1 MPDTQTTEY
10 SATQLVYNRKF
21 KLSHAISI
29 FVFGTLPLVR
39 RVNGVIGVNRVTWE
53 SRVNR
58 VNWETEV
65 IGGEWSEC
73 YEYDDWEKWD
83 TFGDW
88 GELVE

>member
-1 MPDTQTTEY
+1 M
-10 SATQLVYNRKF
+10 
-21 KLSHAISI
+21 
-29 FVFGTLPLVR
+29 
-39 RVNGVIGVNRVTWE
+39 TWE
-53 SRVNR
+53 NGVNR

-88 GELVE
+88 GELG